1 MTSPASQ
8 TQPAAQRNRT
18 PPSAIRDR
26 SVLIAI
32 GGNSLIRDGQRGT
45 IAEQFENSRATA
57 RQVGTLVA
65 SGWRVVITHGN
76 GPQVGFILL
85 RSELVTDDATIP
97 RLSLDMAVA
106 DSQGGLGYIVGNS
119 LLSELGRLGHVDRV
133 TCLLTQ
139 TVVAADDPAF
149 GKPAKPIGAFFS
161 AEEARVHQTRDRWVM
176 VEDSG
181 RGYRRVVASPRPRRI
196 IEAGAIGALLDAGF
210 TVIAAGGGGIP
221 VVETAAGVYRGV
233 EAVVDKDLTSAL
245 LGVTLGIP
253 VLLLSTGVEKVAIQ
267 FRKPGQRDLD
277 RITVEEARHY
287 LAAGEFPAGSMGP
300 KVEAAIEFLEH
311 GGREVI
317 ITSPDHLS
325 EAVAGRTGTHI
336 AAS

>member
-1 MTSPASQ
+1 MTTSKA
-8 TQPAAQRNRT
+8 
-18 PPSAIRDR
+18 
-26 SVLIAI
+26 VLIAI

-57 RQVGTLVA
+57 RQIGALVSA
-65 SGWRVVITHGN
+65 GWRVVVTHGN

-85 RSELVTDDATIP
+85 RSELVTDNPTIP

-119 LLSELGRLGHVDRV
+119 LLSELGRLGHRDRV
-133 TCLLTQ
+133 ACLLTQ
-139 TVVAADDPAF
+139 TVVDADDPAF
-149 GKPAKPIGAFFS
+149 DRPAKPIGAFFS

-196 IEAGAIGALLDAGF
+196 VEAPAIRALLDTGF
-210 TVIAAGGGGIP
+210 VVIAAGGGGIP
-221 VVETAAGVYRGV
+221 VVETAPGIYRGV
-233 EAVVDKDLTSAL
+233 EAVVDKDLASAL
-245 LGVTLGIP
+245 LGATLGIP
-253 VLLLSTGVEKVAIQ
+253 VLLLSTGVEKVAVR
-267 FRKPGQRDLD
+267 FRKPDQRFLD

-287 LAAGEFPAGSMGP
+287 LSVGEFPPGSMGP
-300 KVEAAIEFLEH
+300 KIEAAIAFLERA
-311 GGREVI
+311 GREVV
-317 ITSPDHLS
+317 ITSPDHLAD
-325 EAVAGRTGTHI
+325 AVAGRTGTHI